1 MNELNALYQN
11 YREYFPCLES
21 IISDKNIFKSNNHAL
36 LFSFLIG
43 YFSNKKINFSDFF
56 NIINNYQKQNFN
68 LKQID
73 FPGDFKRIAFIFCDY
88 FEKKEKPQE
97 VLNNIN
103 NINVIN
109 FNINNSNVNLSDKI
123 NNKLPIVN
131 INENSYQNFE
141 NFLNKSNNNNNIY
154 NSIKR

>member
-56 NIINNYQKQNFN
+56 NIINNYQK
-68 LKQID
+68 
-73 FPGDFKRIAFIFCDY
+73 
-88 FEKKEKPQE
+88 
-97 VLNNIN
+97 
-103 NINVIN
+103 
-109 FNINNSNVNLSDKI
+109 
-123 NNKLPIVN
+123 
-131 INENSYQNFE
+131 
-141 NFLNKSNNNNNIY
+141 
-154 NSIKR
+154 